1 MGGADAARAARVL
14 TSLHRRVA
22 PGATQTGV
30 LARHNVELI
39 GAKLDAIRMAEDRQ
53 LFKEAMARI
62 GLKTPQSG
70 TACTCVSRGSVHER
84 VSAAY

>member
-1 MGGADAARAARVL
+1 M
-14 TSLHRRVA
+14 
-22 PGATQTGV
+22 

-70 TACTCVSRGSVHER
+70 TACTCVSC
-84 VSAAY
+84 ALLLAC